1 MRTRTNR
8 LRTPIRDRDRNFHA
22 PYLGRKGPEIRSKS
36 KVQKSLLHFLR
47 SVSLSASV
55 CANLVFATPR
65 FRFSGLEPPASR
77 FFVSN
82 TGCVFM
88 PAPAPPLFVLLQ
100 PSRSPNTH
108 SPFVQ
113 LAAMNDD
120 SCNNKSN
127 NNISNFCIP
136 AIIACPSR
144 RMRSMLGTAA
154 NTIVATTPC

>member
-1 MRTRTNR
+1 MLRISAEKGRKYGANR
-8 LRTPIRDRDRNFHA
+8 RSRNLYSIFYA
-22 PYLGRKGPEIRSKS
+22 PYLCLPLSVPTS
-36 KVQKSLLHFLR
+36 FLR
-47 SVSLSASV
+47 RRVFVFRDLNLQPRDSSFPTRVALSCRSSH
-55 CANLVFATPR
+55 R
-65 FRFSGLEPPASR
+65 R
-77 FFVSN
+77 
-82 TGCVFM
+82 
-88 PAPAPPLFVLLQ
+88 LFVLLLRCR
-100 PSRSPNTH
+100 PPNTH

>member
-1 MRTRTNR
+1 MLRISAEKGRKYGANR
-8 LRTPIRDRDRNFHA
+8 RSRNLYSIFYA
-22 PYLGRKGPEIRSKS
+22 PYLCLPLSVPTS
-36 KVQKSLLHFLR
+36 FLR
-47 SVSLSASV
+47 RRVFVFRDL
-55 CANLVFATPR
+55 NLRPR
-65 FRFSGLEPPASR
+65 DFSSPTRVAFSCRPPHRRFLC
-77 FFVSN
+77 FCYV
-82 TGCVFM
+82 V
-88 PAPAPPLFVLLQ
+88 AP
-100 PSRSPNTH
+100 SNTH